1 MEHRSLPGTPERGDF
16 LIMFT
21 YTVASHKI
29 LAIIKTFKKR
39 FVKKKISAK

>member
-1 MEHRSLPGTPERGDF
+1 MGDF

-29 LAIIKTFKKR
+29 LAIIKTFKKE
-39 FVKKKISAK
+39 FVKKKIKCKVISLDQNLF